1 MKFGNPRHPDL
12 QTRGGAGLSTLASM
26 TQETPTSAAPR
37 GLDDAT
43 LAFADKVFD
52 AARQGDDVSLAQW
65 LAAGLPPD
73 LRNAKGDSLL
83 MLASYHGHADAAALL
98 LRHGADA
105 ALANLRGQ
113 TPLAGVAFKGDLA
126 MAELL
131 LAHGAGVDSPSPDGR
146 TPLMFAAM
154 FNRLDIMQLLIAR
167 GARVDATDAQGTTPL
182 GCALAMGAQDAAAM
196 LRGLCAIGSE
206 TQQR

>member
-1 MKFGNPRHPDL
+1 MMRIGNLRHPYF
-12 QTRGGAGLSTLASM
+12 QPRCAASLSTLDGM
-26 TQETPTSAAPR
+26 TLENSSPSA
-37 GLDDAT
+37 LDDST
-43 LAFADKVFD
+43 LDFADKVFD
-52 AARQGDDVSLAQW
+52 AARTGDADSLAQW

-83 MLASYHGHADAAALL
+83 MLASYHGHAAAAALL
-98 LRHGADA
+98 LQHGADA

-131 LAHGAGVDSPSPDGR
+131 LDHGAGVDSPSPDGR

-154 FNRLDIMQLLIAR
+154 FNRLDIMRLLIAR

-182 GCALAMGAQDAAAM
+182 GCALAMGAQEAAAV
-196 LRGLCAIGSE
+196 LRG
-206 TQQR
+206 